1 MHIVGF
7 FSRFLHLSS
16 IFDSLE
22 IPLKQD
28 LSNFSKK
35 REMKRSELRYR
46 RVFIENARPSF
57 PDPRKPSI
65 TLLGA
70 REGETPPVPGR
81 ATERGRSARWRE
93 REGREKW
100 VGERTKSRTKKEESV
115 GGRREGEREVW
126 LASGME
132 GGGKARPRDE
142 FTFCRTLIR
151 GQLYRAG
158 VCLHTMNRAFSIDVA
173 GRLTPICCAFCSLL
187 GLFGPAAE

>member
-28 LSNFSKK
+28 LSNFSKRK
-35 REMKRSELRYR
+35 EMKRSELRYR

-81 ATERGRSARWRE
+81 ATERGRSAR
-93 REGREKW
+93 
-100 VGERTKSRTKKEESV
+100 
-115 GGRREGEREVW
+115 
-126 LASGME
+126 
-132 GGGKARPRDE
+132 
-142 FTFCRTLIR
+142 
-151 GQLYRAG
+151 
-158 VCLHTMNRAFSIDVA
+158 
-173 GRLTPICCAFCSLL
+173 
-187 GLFGPAAE
+187 